1 MDLGLRFDLLVAAG
15 DALNKAGSTADAKEA
30 FLTACELARAAR
42 SAEGFAR
49 AALGYGGR
57 TGWQRAA
64 GDTLLV
70 PLLEEALTA
79 LGTDD
84 SVLRAKLLA
93 RLAGALRDQP
103 SLEPRA
109 SLAGEAVDIARRLG
123 DKDTLAYTLASLFA
137 ATWGPEVQELGAI
150 ADELSRLAEETGSI
164 DAVLDA
170 LTWKSIV
177 AWLTLADAEAESTD
191 DAYDALA
198 GQIGEAAPQWQGAM
212 QNALWALFRG
222 EFARAEKLE
231 QDALRTGQARSSDA
245 DCSYRLAMFIMRRA
259 QGRLAEIEELM
270 RDAVARYPGY
280 RSFAC
285 FIPVIHCALGRD
297 DEARGV
303 RRARGTGLR
312 QAATRR

>member
-1 MDLGLRFDLLVAAG
+1 MREAAGRALELSAYDEAARLFRLALQAVEQPPVDQLRFDLLVAAG
-15 DALNKAGSTADAKEA
+15 HALNKAGSTADAKEA

-170 LTWKSIV
+170 LTEEHRC
-177 AWLTLADAEAESTD
+177 LAHAC
-191 DAYDALA
+191 
-198 GQIGEAAPQWQGAM
+198 GR
-212 QNALWALFRG
+212 RG
-222 EFARAEKLE
+222 RV
-231 QDALRTGQARSSDA
+231 D
-245 DCSYRLAMFIMRRA
+245 
-259 QGRLAEIEELM
+259 
-270 RDAVARYPGY
+270 
-280 RSFAC
+280 
-285 FIPVIHCALGRD
+285 
-297 DEARGV
+297 
-303 RRARGTGLR
+303 
-312 QAATRR
+312 